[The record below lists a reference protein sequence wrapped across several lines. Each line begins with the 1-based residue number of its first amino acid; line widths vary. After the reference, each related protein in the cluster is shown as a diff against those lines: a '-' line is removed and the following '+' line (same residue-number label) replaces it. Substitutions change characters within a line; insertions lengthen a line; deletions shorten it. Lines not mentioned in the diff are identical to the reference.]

1 MVTQGTFSF
10 WLSVAFPPSKARVLL
25 IVFQVRLH
33 VSYSKQPTERA
44 HIKGME
50 SFSIVAEGLTG
61 LMREALHKKQ
71 FKGFM
76 VGRNMVEISILQYAN
91 DAIFFGEATTEN
103 VKAIKV
109 MLRSFELVSGLKI
122 NFAKSHFRTIGMS
135 MQWMKNAA
143 TYLNCSL
150 LSVPFSYLGIPMGAN
165 PRSSVTW
172 DPIVKKCKRKLAK
185 WKQKHL
191 SFGGRVTLIK
201 SALNSILIYFLSFF
215 RITKKVVDNLVK
227 LKRWFLWGG
236 GLEQKKITCI
246 SWESACL
253 SKEKEGLGIRNLTK
267 FNCALLRKWRWN
279 RFNHHEAWVQPRAVS
294 GGLSRGYCFLHS
306 FRIVFFNL
314 SN

>member
-1 MVTQGTFSF
+1 
-10 WLSVAFPPSKARVLL
+10 
-25 IVFQVRLH
+25 
-33 VSYSKQPTERA
+33 
-44 HIKGME
+44 
-50 SFSIVAEGLTG
+50 
-61 LMREALHKKQ
+61 
-71 FKGFM
+71 
-76 VGRNMVEISILQYAN
+76 
-91 DAIFFGEATTEN
+91 
-103 VKAIKV
+103 

-279 RFNHHEAWVQPRAVS
+279 RFNHQEELWARVLDSKYGGWRNLDEERRSFAESVWWKDLRSICHGS
-294 GGLSRGYCFLHS
+294 GEES
-306 FRIVFFNL
+306 
-314 SN
+314 